1 VPLHQLHPVVVHAAL
16 FGGGYGAQAGRLARA
31 VLGASPRA

>member
-16 FGGGYGAQAGRLARA
+16 FGGGYGPRAGALART
-31 VLGASPRA
+31 VLGAR